1 MNQKVL
7 MNQPEDVE
15 AVRFCSGII
24 FLHQN
29 VPLLQSGGGW
39 RFDGPK
45 IFARSVGF
53 SDIRR
58 FGPGS
63 GNGGKQP

>member
-1 MNQKVL
+1 MGAL
-7 MNQPEDVE
+7 YFI
-15 AVRFCSGII
+15 AF
-24 FLHQN
+24 N

>member
-1 MNQKVL
+1 MRDSIQSIFAEV
-7 MNQPEDVE
+7 P
-15 AVRFCSGII
+15 
-24 FLHQN
+24 FLHWN